1 VRSIGLDFDNTLV
14 DYTDVFRAEAA
25 GFGLDTQD
33 LDKTQ
38 IRDRLRARGP
48 EGEIAWQK
56 VQARV
61 YGPGLTAAPM
71 MAGSAEFLRRC
82 AEDGARL
89 AVVSHKGRFAAQDP
103 GGTDLREAARL
114 WLRRHCPEIATDR
127 VFFEDERAAKLRRI
141 ASLGLTHF
149 VDDLPEVLGDPD
161 FPREVA
167 RLWLM
172 TEAGQERPS
181 GLLAAGPWPVLARSV
196 FGG

>member
-14 DYTDVFRAEAA
+14 DYTEVFRAEAA
-25 GFGLDTQD
+25 AFDLVAGG

-61 YGPGLTAAPM
+61 YGPGLAQAPM
-71 MAGSAEFLRRC
+71 MAGSAEFLRHC
-82 AEDGARL
+82 ADQGVQL

-103 GGTDLREAARL
+103 DGTDLRDAARL
-114 WLRRHCPEIATDR
+114 WLRRHCPAIPADR

-141 ASLGLTHF
+141 GSLGLTHF
-149 VDDLPEVLGDPD
+149 IDDLPEVLEDPA
-161 FPREVA
+161 FPPDVA
-167 RLWLM
+167 RLWLV
-172 TEAGQERPS
+172 TAAGPVPPA
-181 GLLAAGPWPVLARSV
+181 GVLAAGPWPVLARTV